1 VGAAIEDPLKTG
13 RDALERHAWREAYES
28 LVEADREGLLSA
40 DGLRMLAEAAW
51 WSGEPD
57 VVLDALER
65 TYGAY
70 LKEEDRS
77 GAAMAAFELARQNAM
92 RMAHPV
98 AGGWFAQAERLA
110 GEIPEAPVHG
120 YLAWMRGFMS
130 GMQGDLDAA
139 AMHNNQALEIATR
152 LNDRN
157 LQTVSLYDKG
167 WLLCSQGK
175 PAEGMAMMD
184 EAMVAVVGGELD
196 PIPTGYIYCGMIA
209 SCARLGEYRRAA
221 EWTEATTRWCER
233 NSITGFPGICRVHR
247 AQIMRLRGAW
257 PSAEEEARRACDELP
272 RFNFVYGLGYAFY
285 EIGEVRRR
293 MGDFAGAEEAYG
305 RAHEYGGNPEPGRS
319 LIRLAQGKLD
329 AAAGGVRRALA
340 EEKDPLS
347 RVQALVAQAGIAIAA
362 GDVETAAAAAD
373 ELESIAELYGAALP
387 TVAAG
392 VRGTVRLAQG
402 DAEGAVP
409 DLRKALR
416 GWQEIDAPYEA
427 AEIRVQL
434 GRAYHAAGDEEAGR
448 MELQAAR
455 STFERLGAR
464 WAEGRTNEL
473 LNELMPAG
481 ETPQRVKRSF
491 MFTDIVKSTDLVG
504 AIGDEAWE
512 SLLSWHDQT
521 LRSMFAAHE
530 GEVVHHTGDGFF
542 VTFEDATA
550 ALTCA
555 VVVQRALAKHRRTH
569 GFAPFVRIG
578 IHAAEATRR
587 GDDYGG
593 AEVHKAARIAAL
605 AEGGEILASEG
616 TVAAANGRF
625 GASESREVTLKGFS
639 DPIHVTKVE
648 WR

>member
-1 VGAAIEDPLKTG
+1 VVASSDDPIKAG
-13 RDALERHAWREAYES
+13 RDALERHAWREAYETLS
-28 LVEADREGLLSA
+28 DADRANLLSA

-70 LKEEDRS
+70 LKEGDRS

-92 RMAHPV
+92 RMAQPV

-110 GEIPEAPVHG
+110 AEIPEAPVHG
-120 YLAWMRGFMS
+120 YLAWMRGFMA

-139 AMHNNQALEIATR
+139 VEHNNEALEIANR

-167 WLLCSQGK
+167 WLQCSRGK
-175 PAEGMAMMD
+175 PAEGMATMD

-233 NSITGFPGICRVHR
+233 NSITGFPGVCRVHR

-305 RAHEYGGNPEPGRS
+305 RAHEFGGNPEPGLS

-329 AAAGGVRRALA
+329 AAAAGVRRALA

-347 RVQALVAQAGIAIAA
+347 RVQPLAAQAEIAVAA
-362 GDVETAAAAAD
+362 GDLDTAASAAD
-373 ELESIAELYGAALP
+373 ELESTALLYGAALP
-387 TVAAG
+387 TVSAG
-392 VRGTVRLAQG
+392 VRGMVRLAQG
-402 DAEGAVP
+402 DAEGALSG
-409 DLRKALR
+409 LRRALQ
-416 GWQEIDAPYEA
+416 GWQEIEAPYEA
-427 AEIRVQL
+427 AELRLQL
-434 GRAYHAAGDEEAGR
+434 GQAYRKMGDEEAAL
-448 MELQAAR
+448 MELRAAR
-455 STFERLGAR
+455 STFDRLGAR
-464 WAEGRTNEL
+464 WAVERTDEL
-473 LNELMPAG
+473 LGELAPAVKP
-481 ETPQRVKRSF
+481 ERVQRSF

-512 SLLSWHDQT
+512 SLLTWHDQA
-521 LRSMFAAHE
+521 LRSLFTAHE
-530 GEVVHHTGDGFF
+530 GQVAQHTGDGFF
-542 VTFEDATA
+542 VTFDDASS
-550 ALTCA
+550 ALKCA
-555 VVVQRALAKHRRTH
+555 VAVQRALAEHRREH

-578 IHAAEATRR
+578 VHAAEATRR
-587 GDDYGG
+587 GQDYGG
-593 AEVHKAARIAAL
+593 GEVHKAARIAAL
-605 AEGGEILASEG
+605 AEGGEILVSEE
-616 TVAAANGRF
+616 TVSGS
-625 GASESREVTLKGFS
+625 GGGLGVSEVREVGLKGFS
-639 DPIHVTKVE
+639 DPVRVVSVE